1 MRIHLTALLTFTL
14 LSVTSFNASVAQDWM
29 FRRSWFSHLPAEG
42 APVFPTPPPEG
53 AIRRAIPQLG
63 PGFAV
68 RSHYRWNVY
77 RLQNGRSYDTTIYR
91 QFSFEET
98 P

>member
-1 MRIHLTALLTFTL
+1 MRTQLTALLVFTV
-14 LSVTSFNASVAQDWM
+14 LSLTSLHESAAQDWM
-29 FRRSWFSHLPAEG
+29 FRRSWFSHVPVEG
-42 APVFPTPPPEG
+42 SPVFPTPPPQG
-53 AIRRAIPQLG
+53 AVRRAVPQLG

-77 RLQNGRSYDTTIYR
+77 RLQTGSSNDTTIYR
-91 QFSFEET
+91 QFSIEET